1 MAKEI
6 AEVLELRIVKYKD
19 YPALSMMAL
28 YNKKEVDGS
37 K

>member
-6 AEVLELRIVKYKD
+6 AEVLGLRILKYKD

-28 YNKKEVDGS
+28 YNKREVDGS

>member
-28 YNKKEVDGS
+28 YNKRQVDES